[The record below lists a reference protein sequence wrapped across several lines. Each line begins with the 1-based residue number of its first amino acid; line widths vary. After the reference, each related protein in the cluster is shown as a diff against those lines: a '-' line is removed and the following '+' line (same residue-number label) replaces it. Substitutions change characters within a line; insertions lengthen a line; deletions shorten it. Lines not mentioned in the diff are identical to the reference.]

1 MLKQVYEMKVQILN
15 NNCEVVWSYDI
26 AAPVDQSGDS
36 WTNGKHQIMAG
47 VVFSLRR
54 ALEQAEVFPSDPEW
68 KWPFFYFVQI
78 RRAHFRKLVRKSHS
92 KSISQLFPDFFQVTR
107 RHRRN
112 NNARS
117 C

>member
-36 WTNGKHQIMAG
+36 WTNGNIRLWLELCSLYAVLWNRLKYFHQTLNG
-47 VVFSLRR
+47 NGLFL
-54 ALEQAEVFPSDPEW
+54 
-68 KWPFFYFVQI
+68 FVQI

-92 KSISQLFPDFFQVTR
+92 KSISQLFPDFFR
-107 RHRRN
+107 
-112 NNARS
+112 
-117 C
+117 